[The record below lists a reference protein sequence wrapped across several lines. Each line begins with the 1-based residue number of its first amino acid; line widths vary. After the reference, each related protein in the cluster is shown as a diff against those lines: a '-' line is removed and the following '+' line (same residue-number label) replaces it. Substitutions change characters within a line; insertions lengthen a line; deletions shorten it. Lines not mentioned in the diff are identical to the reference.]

1 MKKLIDIINTDN
13 EPDIID
19 NMMKATEI
27 INWRKVST
35 ALSGNP
41 EGVRSTYSGKK
52 YKEQVDELVE
62 FAESWLERHSKDQEK
77 HVVQHKK

>member
-1 MKKLIDIINTDN
+1 
-13 EPDIID
+13 
-19 NMMKATEI
+19 MKATEI

-62 FAESWLERHSKDQEK
+62 FAESWLKLHQTKK
-77 HVVQHKK
+77 VQNKKL

>member
-1 MKKLIDIINTDN
+1 MKSTD
-13 EPDIID
+13 
-19 NMMKATEI
+19 I

-52 YKEQVDELVE
+52 YKEQVNELVE
-62 FAESWLERHSKDQEK
+62 FAESWLKNHSKDQAK
-77 HVVQHKK
+77 

>member
-1 MKKLIDIINTDN
+1 MK
-13 EPDIID
+13 P
-19 NMMKATEI
+19 TEI

-52 YKEQVDELVE
+52 YKEQVNELVE
-62 FAESWLERHSKDQEK
+62 FAETWLKKHSRDQT
-77 HVVQHKK
+77 KKS

>member
-1 MKKLIDIINTDN
+1 
-13 EPDIID
+13 
-19 NMMKATEI
+19 MKATEI

-52 YKEQVDELVE
+52 YKVEVDELVN
-62 FAESWLERHSKDQEK
+62 FAESWLDRHSKGRVGQA
-77 HVVQHKK
+77 KKQ

>member
-13 EPDIID
+13 EPDIIG
-19 NMMKATEI
+19 NMMNPTEI

-52 YKEQVDELVE
+52 YKEEVDELKK
-62 FAESWLERHSKDQEK
+62 FAEAWLERHSNARVAQA
-77 HVVQHKK
+77 KKQ

>member
-1 MKKLIDIINTDN
+1 MK
-13 EPDIID
+13 P
-19 NMMKATEI
+19 TEI

-62 FAESWLERHSKDQEK
+62 FAERWLKKHSK
-77 HVVQHKK
+77 

>member
-1 MKKLIDIINTDN
+1 MK
-13 EPDIID
+13 P
-19 NMMKATEI
+19 TEI

-52 YKEQVDELVE
+52 YKEQVDELVN
-62 FAESWLERHSKDQEK
+62 FAKTWLKRHQT
-77 HVVQHKK
+77 KKVKNKGL